1 MSQGIYG
8 YSSYSPYMAEVA
20 DKRIPVTK
28 KVWEELS
35 DLKRPGETF
44 AQLLEAMIE
53 HEKKLRLFMDMEK
66 IEREGKFVEMP
77 L

>member
-1 MSQGIYG
+1 
-8 YSSYSPYMAEVA
+8 MAEIA

-28 KVWEELS
+28 EVWEELS

-44 AQLLEAMIE
+44 SQLLEAMIE